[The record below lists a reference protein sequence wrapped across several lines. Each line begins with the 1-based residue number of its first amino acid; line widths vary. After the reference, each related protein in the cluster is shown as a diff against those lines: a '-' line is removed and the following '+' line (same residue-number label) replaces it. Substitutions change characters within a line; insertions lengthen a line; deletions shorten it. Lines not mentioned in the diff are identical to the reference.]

1 MDELPDLH
9 LDNRE
14 IIGAAL
20 VEPSE
25 LSGMKLTGPVAAYL
39 RTARVKA
46 DLATGSP

>member
-1 MDELPDLH
+1 LDELPDLH